1 MIRRA
6 SPVALVIALLTVP
19 YMSFA
24 SEGTSGGLT
33 ITPPAPELTVD
44 EAVELALEHNLS
56 LQAARLDYESAKWG
70 VRSARASLFPS
81 VKLTSTARRVDPDT
95 YDRANASVGFFEGI
109 GVEVEPF
116 MYETTYETG
125 VTVTVP
131 IWNGGRIW
139 SSVGAATGGRDAAEH
154 SYEAARRSVVFQA
167 RAAYFDALRAEALLD
182 VSRDAVE
189 AARNNAEA
197 ARRRQDV
204 GLAPTAEVLRW
215 EVMAAEEERSLA
227 DAVGAVTL
235 ARTQL
240 ANVVGLSLDET
251 FDLVEVTADEF
262 LSQFERVSWLTEIAD
277 LTESKARHMLVDS
290 PEFASLAD
298 ATRASQAGVGIAR
311 GAFLPAIN
319 ASGSYGWKPDDD
331 IDPDDETAWSV
342 TVALELP
349 VFTSFK
355 NLSDYQQ
362 SKRDYL
368 AALRRQEDTERMMI
382 TGLRGAVSNL
392 RSSSGAFVAAE
403 KLLLQA
409 KDHLESVM
417 NMYREGMA
425 SYNEYADARVL
436 YDRSRVGY
444 VDAIYEGLLAV
455 TEIERLLGDRAHE
468 SNGETQ

>member
-1 MIRRA
+1 
-6 SPVALVIALLTVP
+6 
-19 YMSFA
+19 
-24 SEGTSGGLT
+24 LT
-33 ITPPAPELTVD
+33 ID
-44 EAVELALEHNLS
+44 EAVTLAIEHNLS
-56 LQAARLDYESAKWG
+56 LEAARLDYESAKWG

-81 VKLTSTARRVDPDT
+81 VKLSSTARRVDPDT
-95 YDRANASVGFFEGI
+95 YERANASLGFLEGM

-116 MYETTYETG
+116 LYETTYETG
-125 VTVTVP
+125 LTVTVP

-139 SSVGAATGGRDAAEH
+139 SAVGAATGGRDAAEH
-154 SYEAARRSVVFQA
+154 SYEAARRSVTSQA
-167 RAAYFDALRAEALLD
+167 KAAYFDVLRAEALLE

-215 EVMAAEEERSLA
+215 EVMAADEERSLA
-227 DAVGAVTL
+227 DAEGAVTL

-240 ANVVGLSLDET
+240 ANVAGLSLDET
-251 FDLVEVTADEF
+251 FDLVEVTEDE
-262 LSQFERVSWLTEIAD
+262 LLIQLERVSWLTEMAD
-277 LTESKARHMLVDS
+277 LTESKARSMLADS

-298 ATRASQAGVGIAR
+298 ATRASRAGVGAAR
-311 GAFLPAIN
+311 GSFLPAIN
-319 ASGSYGWKPDDD
+319 ASGSYGWKADDD

-349 VFTSFK
+349 IFTSFK

-368 AALRRQEDTERMMI
+368 AAQRRQEDTERMMI
-382 TGLRGAVSNL
+382 AGLRGAVSSL
-392 RSSSGAFVAAE
+392 RSSSKAFAAAE
-403 KLLLQA
+403 KLLLQS

-417 NMYREGMA
+417 NMYKEGMV
-425 SYNEYADARVL
+425 SYNDYADARVL

-444 VDAIYEGLLAV
+444 VDAIYDGLLAV
-455 TEIERLLGDRAHE
+455 TEIERLLGDQVRE